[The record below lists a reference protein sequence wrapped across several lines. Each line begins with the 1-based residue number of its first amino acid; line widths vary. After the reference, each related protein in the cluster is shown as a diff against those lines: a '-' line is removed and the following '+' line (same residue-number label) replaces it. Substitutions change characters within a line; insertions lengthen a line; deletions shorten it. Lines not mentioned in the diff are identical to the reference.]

1 MSRSILLDT
10 HFVIWP
16 RSEPQILTAKE
27 RGILDAAPV
36 RYVSAATFWE
46 MGILIGLGRI
56 PHDDRLFG
64 VAPGIEMLP
73 VEPLHCRELGLL
85 PQHHRDPF
93 DRMLI
98 AQARTGGLVL
108 MTRDEKILAYGGDGA
123 TCADLR

>member
-1 MSRSILLDT
+1 VSRSILLDT
-10 HFVIWP
+10 HFVLWL
-16 RSEPQILTAKE
+16 RSEPQVLTAKE
-27 RGILDAAPV
+27 REIIDAATV

-64 VAPGIEMLP
+64 VARGCEMLP
-73 VEPLHCRELGLL
+73 VEPMHCRELARL

-108 MTRDEKILAYGGDGA
+108 MTRDEKILAYGDDGA

>member
-10 HFVIWP
+10 HFVLWL
-16 RSEPQILTAKE
+16 RSEPQVLTAKE
-27 RGILDAAPV
+27 REIIDAAPV

-56 PHDDRLFG
+56 PQDERLLG
-64 VAPGIEMLP
+64 VARGFEILP
-73 VEPLHCRELGLL
+73 VEPVHCRELITL
-85 PQHHRDPF
+85 PQRHRDPF

-98 AQARTGGLVL
+98 AQARTGGLIL
-108 MTRDEKILAYGGDGA
+108 LTRDEKILAYGRDGA